1 MTIVDLTELEVIEH
15 STLQSAAVAGGIV
28 CGFGCDGL
36 LCGLWCGR

>member
-15 STLQSAAVAGGIV
+15 STLQSVSAAGGV
-28 CGFGCDGL
+28 FCGIGCDGL